1 MIHELDDVK
10 SKGLKGLHNIII
22 SKYIYNYAL
31 AEEIIV
37 LDICVLDLHKYY
49 TFNE

>member
-1 MIHELDDVK
+1 MIHALDDVK
-10 SKGLKGLHNIII
+10 PKGLKGLHNMIIG
-22 SKYIYNYAL
+22 KYIYAL
-31 AEEIIV
+31 SAEEIIV